1 MDGIEILNTTVN
13 PIMETQGQA
22 AGKTF
27 ILIFTVVGIIAAI
40 AIAVVLV
47 KKNKKY
53 HVYEFGQKIACAILT
68 PAVCFVVAC
77 NISSWFIVKDVQV
90 GEEYIYEVS
99 VVSDTLPFNE
109 FTKRYDIIDH
119 NGPIFIVKDKIPK
132 ETQSFD
138 Y

>member
-1 MDGIEILNTTVN
+1 MDGVEILNTTVN
-13 PIMETQGQA
+13 PIIEKQGQET
-22 AGKTF
+22 GKIF
-27 ILIFTVVGIIAAI
+27 ILIFTVIGAIAAI
-40 AIAVVLV
+40 VIAAALI

-68 PAVCFVVAC
+68 PALCFVVAC

-119 NGPIFIVKDKIPK
+119 NGPIFVVKDKIPK
-132 ETQSFD
+132 EVQNLD